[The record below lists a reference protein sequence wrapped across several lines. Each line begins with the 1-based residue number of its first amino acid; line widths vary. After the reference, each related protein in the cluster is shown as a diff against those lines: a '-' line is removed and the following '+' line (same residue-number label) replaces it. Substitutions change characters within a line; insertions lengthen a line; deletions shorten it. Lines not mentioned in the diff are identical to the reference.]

1 MEKIL
6 IMDDCDNFR
15 ALVGDVLVEAGY
27 EVLEAADGNEGLQ
40 LYHRNPVSIVI
51 IDMLMPIKDGL
62 ETIMELRKES
72 SPVNIIAVSGGGRIP
87 PADYLNMARAA
98 GVGYTFAKPIDLN
111 ILLSTIRQILDNKEE
126 YANIQDRMEE
136 RVGQS
141 PTLQNLTQVR

>member
-6 IMDDCDNFR
+6 IMDDCGEFR
-15 ALVGDVLVEAGY
+15 ALVRETLVEAGY

-51 IDMLMPIKDGL
+51 IDMLMPKKDGI

-72 SPVNIIAVSGGGRIP
+72 SPVKIIAVSGGGRIP
-87 PADYLNMARAA
+87 PADYLKMARVARA
-98 GVGYTFAKPIDLN
+98 DYIFTKPIDLN

-126 YANIQDRMEE
+126 YANIQ
-136 RVGQS
+136 
-141 PTLQNLTQVR
+141 N

>member
-62 ETIMELRKES
+62 ETIMELRKLPS
-72 SPVNIIAVSGGGRIP
+72 RAKIIAVSGGGRIP
-87 PADYLNMARAA
+87 PTEYLDMARIS
-98 GVGYTFAKPIDLN
+98 GVDYTFTKPIDPN
-111 ILLSTIRQILDNKEE
+111 VLLSTIRQILDNEKEH
-126 YANIQDRMEE
+126 A
-136 RVGQS
+136 S
-141 PTLQNLTQVR
+141 F